1 MASSEEMMP
10 TNQDETLYERYQRE
24 AEVNARLEQAEKD
37 RTEIIAL
44 AKQHGAVTNVRSLT
58 CDSNDG
64 IVMFPEELED
74 FFHAAQREA
83 LTQAAAYKRGVE
95 DATKPAYTTGHCKNK
110 SQPGGCQ
117 LHNLQC
123 GYPDCDRKE
132 S

>member
-1 MASSEEMMP
+1 MKKINSP
-10 TNQDETLYERYQRE
+10 LRVK
-24 AEVNARLEQAEKD
+24 EVGGMSYWPSNMDA
-37 RTEIIAL
+37 
-44 AKQHGAVTNVRSLT
+44 AKQMIDVIISHNGCGVVEARQPDGLWKLT
-58 CDSNDG
+58 HRFEPHTG
-64 IVMFPEELED
+64 IV
-74 FFHAAQREA
+74 
-83 LTQAAAYKRGVE
+83 AAYKRGVE